1 MISHKIIATIIV
13 DYNSPEAFS
22 DQVRDSKA
30 YENAGAALCDTFS
43 KGHGHCWSDIVACS
57 SVLGWPRPMKLK
69 FSVLLRRLDITD
81 SRFVVRL
88 RKQGRALV
96 VVHTAAADPICL
108 LSNIA
113 VLLMIVRSYIRDN
126 LISSQ

>member
-57 SVLGWPRPMKLK
+57 RVLGWPRPMKLK
-69 FSVLLRRLDITD
+69 FSVLLRRLDITE
-81 SRFVVRL
+81 SCFVVRL
-88 RKQGRALV
+88 RRQGALV
-96 VVHTAAADPICL
+96 VYTAAADPICL

>member
-1 MISHKIIATIIV
+1 MISHKNFATIIV

-57 SVLGWPRPMKLK
+57 RVLGWPRPMKLK

-96 VVHTAAADPICL
+96 VHTAAADPICL

-113 VLLMIVRSYIRDN
+113 VLLMIVPSYIRDN

>member
-1 MISHKIIATIIV
+1 MLSFNLLQLFFTTK
-13 DYNSPEAFS
+13 YSPEAFS
-22 DQVRDSKA
+22 DQVPDSKA
-30 YENAGAALCDTFS
+30 YESAEAALCDTFS

-57 SVLGWPRPMKLK
+57 RVLGWPRPMKLK

-96 VVHTAAADPICL
+96 VHTAAADPICL

>member
-1 MISHKIIATIIV
+1 MISHKNFATIIV

-57 SVLGWPRPMKLK
+57 RVLGWPRPMKLK

-96 VVHTAAADPICL
+96 VHTAADPICL

-113 VLLMIVRSYIRDN
+113 VLLMIVPSYIRDN

>member
-1 MISHKIIATIIV
+1 MLSFNLLQLFFTTK
-13 DYNSPEAFS
+13 YSPEAFS

-57 SVLGWPRPMKLK
+57 RVLGWPRPMKLK

-96 VVHTAAADPICL
+96 VHTAAADPICL